1 MTDDAPET
9 QAQSLL
15 REFDLGPLPDLDLDE
30 LIRRG
35 HRARR
40 IRTVDRLAAVVA
52 IVAVVCGGAVV
63 VTRQLEQHRASPPVT
78 HLGPTP
84 TTTASPTT
92 AAEREATAKAAILTA
107 VSVHVH
113 FVFDIFTTLD
123 VVVTQTGAVG
133 TLTHSGKS
141 SPYLGVNDALYVKGD
156 ALVGFLL
163 QDAQF
168 TAANG
173 RWMLM
178 TNYAPLNSYRN
189 LKALAQSLSTP
200 YGTRP
205 PTLGHTQ
212 NIQGTATIGL
222 VNTAGATM
230 YVAISAPYVPYLVT
244 NQNGTPVETLS
255 NWNATAPPIAAAP
268 APTQVYDP
276 AQN

>member
-1 MTDDAPET
+1 MTDEAPEN
-9 QAQSLL
+9 QARSLL

-40 IRTVDRLAAVVA
+40 IRTLDRWATVA
-52 IVAVVCGGAVV
+52 IVAVVCAGTVV
-63 VTRQLEQHRASPPVT
+63 VTGQLGQHRSSSPVT

-84 TTTASPTT
+84 SPTASPTT
-92 AAEREATAKAAILTA
+92 AAERQANATASILTA

-113 FVFDIFTTLD
+113 RVFDSLTTLD

-133 TLTHSGKS
+133 TLTHAGKS

-156 ALVGFLL
+156 ALVGFLV
-163 QDAQF
+163 QDTQF
-168 TAANG
+168 SAAHG

-178 TNYAPLNSYRN
+178 TSYAPLNNYRN

-200 YGTRP
+200 SGTPP

-212 NIQGTATIGL
+212 SIQGTTTIGL

-230 YVAISAPYVPYLVT
+230 YVDVTAPYVPYLVT

-255 NWNATAPPIAAAP
+255 NWNATAPRIPP
-268 APTQVYDP
+268 APTPPQVYDP
-276 AQN
+276 SQS